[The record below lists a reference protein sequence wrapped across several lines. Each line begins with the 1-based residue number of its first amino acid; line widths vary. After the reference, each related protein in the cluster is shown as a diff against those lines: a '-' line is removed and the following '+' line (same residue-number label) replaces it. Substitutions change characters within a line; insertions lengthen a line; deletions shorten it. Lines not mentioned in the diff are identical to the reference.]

1 MARDRVVKPPNCT
14 PGARPPLKDEPK
26 APGDLH
32 QPFTPEGARQTLDAQ
47 SGAQRPGLRGV
58 GTLERAPQA
67 QHGCTHHLAGQR
79 GALCARCYE
88 LQIKHDPSSSE
99 AASSTGPNKT
109 GHFRNL
115 RRLPTSGNS
124 WLRPGLQRGVGGPG
138 RGGGRG
144 ACTAEKGRS
153 PHPQSPS
160 TAPRHRD
167 SPMLLFLRMGTSRLS
182 GPCLAPWPPWA
193 LRLVSKGSS
202 APTGKRDA
210 DHPPTPG
217 PLGPAQQHTPLPSS
231 LQRGSLC
238 THKGGPPDVCRMRLP
253 AAKDVSA
260 APRGQ
265 HGAPDTGACP
275 APYSKLQNTREGPAA
290 SPPGAPPQ
298 GSRVRADP
306 GEVPE
311 ASPPHPQGRAD
322 RPAAA
327 CWTAHLG
334 QRAGRQTGPR
344 TRTGCSRNFSTTS
357 ASATSSAALTD
368 PILAEH
374 PGLAGASGARP
385 DWASV
390 RPHSSLNISPP

>member
-1 MARDRVVKPPNCT
+1 MVKSPNCT

-58 GTLERAPQA
+58 GTPERAPQA
-67 QHGCTHHLAGQR
+67 QHGCTHRLAGQR
-79 GALCARCYE
+79 GALCARCHE
-88 LQIKHDPSSSE
+88 LQIKRDPSSSE

-124 WLRPGLQRGVGGPG
+124 WPRPGLQRGAGGPG
-138 RGGGRG
+138 QGGGRG

-160 TAPRHRD
+160 TAPQHRD
-167 SPMLLFLRMGTSRLS
+167 SPMLLFLRMGTGRLS

-217 PLGPAQQHTPLPSS
+217 PLGPAQQHTPPLSS

-238 THKGGPPDVCRMRLP
+238 THKGG
-253 AAKDVSA
+253 
-260 APRGQ
+260 
-265 HGAPDTGACP
+265 
-275 APYSKLQNTREGPAA
+275 LQT
-290 SPPGAPPQ
+290 
-298 GSRVRADP
+298 
-306 GEVPE
+306 
-311 ASPPHPQGRAD
+311 
-322 RPAAA
+322 
-327 CWTAHLG
+327 C
-334 QRAGRQTGPR
+334 AG
-344 TRTGCSRNFSTTS
+344 
-357 ASATSSAALTD
+357 
-368 PILAEH
+368 
-374 PGLAGASGARP
+374 
-385 DWASV
+385 
-390 RPHSSLNISPP
+390 